1 MILIYYLLISLSS
14 LSKELP
20 SIIESYGYASVVVL
34 MALESASLP
43 LPSEVILPTVGFLVE
58 KGFMNF
64 YIALIAALI
73 GSFIGIMVD
82 YYIGYY
88 LGKDFIYKNLRLFHI
103 KKETLD
109 DFDLWFDKNG
119 EIAVFFSRMIP
130 VIRGLISFP
139 AGFAN
144 MDKRKFITYSMV
156 GSLIYDALLILFGMY
171 ALSIGNIVELMAAI
185 SIFAVLLI
193 AVYKLFMHYLV
204 KKK

>member
-1 MILIYYLLISLSS
+1 VLLIYYLLISLGS
-14 LSKELP
+14 LSKALP
-20 SIIESYGYASVVVL
+20 AIIESYGYASVVLL

-43 LPSEVILPTVGFLVE
+43 LPSEVILPTVGFLVS
-58 KGFMNF
+58 KGLMDF

-73 GSFIGIMVD
+73 GNFIGIMVD

-88 LGKDFIYKNLRLFHI
+88 LGKDFIYKNLRLFHV

-109 DFDLWFDKNG
+109 NFDSWFDKNG

-144 MDKRKFITYSMV
+144 MNKKKFITYSMV

-171 ALSIGNIVELMAAI
+171 ALSVGNIVELMAAI
-185 SIFAVLLI
+185 SIFAVILI
-193 AVYKLFMHYLV
+193 AVYKAFMHYLA
-204 KKK
+204 KSK

>member
-1 MILIYYLLISLSS
+1 M
-14 LSKELP
+14 P